1 MQGAVLTLWVHDRSF
16 SNHDVIINEDL
27 VPGLSAS
34 SAIEIRQTGYES
46 SPKLLGLGGKQMGI
60 SRNSRR
66 LFAIPTFLEG
76 DLKKKQSNLQISIS
90 TTLSAAFGLRNR
102 IYVKVTIVEDKMSIS
117 ADYIVIYFKDQYI
130 SRSDMWN
137 LSQDLQGKCIWKR
150 EKMIFSGSLRAD
162 IREIWINGKKKHS
175 AYVSTKTKP
184 IFRSESA
191 KCFLFLQM
199 SKEMWEFEEDGELF
213 FDKAIDGFLPELF
226 KRWKNMGTRH
236 SVTIILFTRVYY
248 DGIGPFCLSQ
258 SQENYC
264 SSQAQKIIRN
274 YKDYYETCSK
284 YSQDFFKIVFDNVF
298 SGECMTTISEL
309 KQELQKF
316 KKDVLMYERINE
328 LSHESMGLVSASMSY
343 ALQGNVLEA
352 INIVTKQ
359 FCYDYIDHDLIRTG
373 ASIVIVTPGTGHF
386 EVDEKMLEITAK
398 NLISTGIEIDFIC
411 LSKPPLHIVP
421 LFRYKKKSS
430 NEINNSQ
437 DADNISVYPS
447 SSLNLNMSNKNLF
460 SSLHQHESWVY
471 AVPYF
476 CQVSYWNYKTKKN
489 TSFVTSCKM
498 HELQMMGIMENEAS
512 KIAIEYLPEF
522 DLLDDG
528 KISSYCEEYDENV
541 FRINRKDNNSLNNE
555 HLDEKE
561 KILKNRSFSQKTD
574 LENISTL
581 NDDVKKQAKYKE
593 SDKEPFSV
601 HKKVDKVASKAH
613 TLSKR
618 YFVQNILSMGEL
630 FSSQYLKALPSIT
643 SVSFLATQKKPTT
656 KKLTTKSNQLESNET
671 DFLISQN
678 NPQYPYIFQSRLDS
692 KKDSIKNKIN
702 TIMSKQPEKIMDI
715 RKSLSLEKFQKL
727 KPEKDSF
734 WQIIQYPSNPL
745 SNPPPSDVYYKK
757 WKDAHPKQRNIE
769 EVNWSS
775 ICSPAS
781 LPLSTDLFPSAEE
794 LRELYQDYTYTIT
807 IDPEKVSFDQHSLL
821 IELINLRLNQGFQI
835 VIGDSVLAD
844 DPKSIILSQHSPV
857 CKLNKKNT
865 LQGPLDNFYKTIYLA
880 LDNYQF
886 HKITGDFSGYN
897 IQVKRFIRKYSPIGP
912 INYKYHTWFLSNS
925 GYQPR
930 SITFSSHPF
939 ENQNWNYVDQL
950 IAGQED
956 NLSDSIK
963 YWRSRFVLIP
973 VDIKT
978 MPVHQILTYFNA
990 NSTDVLTDE
999 EIRILGILKIY
1010 ELIKKGQY
1018 LNSFERDRI
1027 KHTSWKDGNNMDLIF
1042 ITSNIPAFI
1051 IQEIESF
1058 DSEYNFQNKENSN
1071 TGNEK
1076 LKTLDAKLNSIAQ
1089 EIQGPRGIKFQDR
1102 RWHLKLYENCFIG
1115 MDMVTWLLENFSD
1128 ISTREEAVYYG
1139 NELLSKGLFEHVNN
1153 DHQFLDGYFFYRL
1166 KPEYSSSKTP
1176 KCWFGTRKIT
1186 PINAVSGNLSRSD
1199 SIASNYQISTSTK
1212 KIQKVILSK
1221 YLIYDVDTQKQSYRP
1236 ECIRLHYDR
1245 IYNPK
1250 SCYHIRLEWVSVTSR
1265 FVENTIQSW
1274 KRIAEKYGLKLVEVP
1289 IDEACKIND
1298 KNPLQS
1304 TISIKLVLPPPPV
1317 PHLIK
1322 SDEILG
1328 EDPDFWCILLLRKF
1342 DFVLDFESAS
1352 KFPKSIDITYSWGK
1366 PSYKYSQYIHRSG
1379 AAIAQIAD
1387 DNTIL
1392 WLTNQLYLSR
1402 IGFMVH
1408 APNQYNIESQRN
1420 IKDLTLESNKL
1431 CADFIKFCSDKVSL
1445 EKFYEE
1451 ILAKYTL
1458 KQETNESE

>member
-1 MQGAVLTLWVHDRSF
+1 
-16 SNHDVIINEDL
+16 
-27 VPGLSAS
+27 
-34 SAIEIRQTGYES
+34 
-46 SPKLLGLGGKQMGI
+46 
-60 SRNSRR
+60 
-66 LFAIPTFLEG
+66 
-76 DLKKKQSNLQISIS
+76 
-90 TTLSAAFGLRNR
+90 
-102 IYVKVTIVEDKMSIS
+102 
-117 ADYIVIYFKDQYI
+117 
-130 SRSDMWN
+130 
-137 LSQDLQGKCIWKR
+137 
-150 EKMIFSGSLRAD
+150 
-162 IREIWINGKKKHS
+162 
-175 AYVSTKTKP
+175 
-184 IFRSESA
+184 
-191 KCFLFLQM
+191 
-199 SKEMWEFEEDGELF
+199 MWEFEEDGELF

-248 DGIGPFCLSQ
+248 DGIGPFCFSE
-258 SQENYC
+258 SRENHC

-316 KKDVLMYERINE
+316 KKDVLMHERING
-328 LSHESMGLVSASMSY
+328 LSHKTMGLVSASMSY

-373 ASIVIVTPGTGHF
+373 ANIVIVTPGTGHF

-398 NLISTGIEIDFIC
+398 NLISTGIEIDFVC

-421 LFRYKKKSS
+421 LFRYKRMSS
-430 NEINNSQ
+430 SEMSNSQ
-437 DADNISVYPS
+437 DLDDISVHVS
-447 SSLNLNMSNKNLF
+447 DLNLNTSNKNLF
-460 SSLHQHESWVY
+460 SSLYQHESWVY

-476 CQVSYWNYKTKKN
+476 CQVSYWNYKTNKN
-489 TSFVTSCKM
+489 GCFVTSCKM
-498 HELQMMGIMENEAS
+498 HELQMMGIMENEVS
-512 KIAIEYLPEF
+512 KIAIEYLPGF
-522 DLLDDG
+522 DLLDEG

-541 FRINRKDNNSLNNE
+541 FRIDKKENNPLNNE
-555 HLDEKE
+555 HLDKKE
-561 KILKNRSFSQKTD
+561 RILRNHSFSQKTD
-574 LENISTL
+574 FENVAISNEDLE
-581 NDDVKKQAKYKE
+581 KQEKYKE
-593 SDKEPFSV
+593 SSKESFSDY
-601 HKKVDKVASKAH
+601 KKEDKVVSKAH

-643 SVSFLATQKKPTT
+643 SASFLAMQKKPTS
-656 KKLTTKSNQLESNET
+656 KKLTTKGNQLECNEM
-671 DFLISQN
+671 DFLNSQN
-678 NPQYPYIFQSRLDS
+678 NPQYPYILHTRLDS

-702 TIMSKQPEKIMDI
+702 TIMSKQPEKIMDT
-715 RKSLSLEKFQKL
+715 RKSFSLEKFQKL
-727 KPEKDSF
+727 RPEKDSF
-734 WQIIQYPSNPL
+734 WQIIQYPSNPS

-757 WKDAHPKQRNIE
+757 WKDVHPKQRNIE

-781 LPLSTDLFPSAEE
+781 LPLSTDLFPSADE

-807 IDPEKVSFDQHSLL
+807 IDPEKVNFDQHSLL
-821 IELINLRLNQGFQI
+821 VELINLRLNQGFQI
-835 VIGDSVLAD
+835 VVGDSVLAD
-844 DPKSIILSQHSPV
+844 DPKSIILSQHSSV
-857 CKLNKKNT
+857 SKLNKKIT
-865 LQGPLDNFYKTIYLA
+865 LQGPLDNFDKTIYLA

-897 IQVKRFIRKYSPIGP
+897 IQVKRFIRKYNPIGP
-912 INYKYHTWFLSNS
+912 INYKYHTWLLFND

-956 NLSDSIK
+956 DLSNSIK

-978 MPVHQILTYFNA
+978 MPVQQIFTYFNA
-990 NSTDVLTDE
+990 NTTDVLSDE
-999 EIRILGILKIY
+999 EIRILGIFKIY

-1018 LNSFERDRI
+1018 FNSFERDRI
-1027 KHTSWKDGNNMDLIF
+1027 KHTSGRDVNNMDLIF
-1042 ITSNIPAFI
+1042 VTSNMSSFI

-1058 DSEYNFQNKENSN
+1058 DSEYNFQSKENSN

-1076 LKTLDAKLNSIAQ
+1076 LRTLDAKLNSIAQ
-1089 EIQGPRGIKFQDR
+1089 EMQGSRGIKFQDR
-1102 RWHLKLYENCFIG
+1102 RWHSKVYESCFIG

-1153 DHQFLDGYFFYRL
+1153 NHQFLDGYFFYRL
-1166 KPEYSSSKTP
+1166 KPEYSLSKAP

-1186 PINAVSGNLSRSD
+1186 PINSVSGNLSRSD

-1212 KIQKVILSK
+1212 KVQKVALSK
-1221 YLIYDVDTQKQSYRP
+1221 YLIYDVDMQKQSYRP

-1265 FVENTIQSW
+1265 FVENTIQFW
-1274 KRIAEKYGLKLVEVP
+1274 KRVAEKYGLKLVEVP

-1304 TISIKLVLPPPPV
+1304 TISIKLVLRPPPISQ
-1317 PHLIK
+1317 LIK
-1322 SDEILG
+1322 SDEVL
-1328 EDPDFWCILLLRKF
+1328 EDDPDFWCILLLKKF
-1342 DFVLDFESAS
+1342 DFVLDFESAN
-1352 KFPKSIDITYSWGK
+1352 KFPKSIDVTYSWGK
-1366 PSYKYSQYIHRSG
+1366 PYYKYSQYIHRSG

-1402 IGFMVH
+1402 IGCMAH
-1408 APNQYNIESQRN
+1408 APNQFNNESQRN

-1451 ILAKYTL
+1451 VLDKYTL
-1458 KQETNESE
+1458 KQETNEFE